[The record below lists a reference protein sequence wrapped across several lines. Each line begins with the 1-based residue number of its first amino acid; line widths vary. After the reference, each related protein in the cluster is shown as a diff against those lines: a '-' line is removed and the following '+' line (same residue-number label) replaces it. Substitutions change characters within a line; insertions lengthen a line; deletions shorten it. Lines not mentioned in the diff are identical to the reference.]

1 MSATI
6 EASLRLEIGELQQN
20 LARAKGQVAKFKDS
34 MKREGSGFGNDLFG
48 GLKRQFGDL
57 LPAMGVAAVVGG
69 FKHITNS
76 MDDLADTAL
85 RLNEST
91 EMIQRVGHASE
102 ILAGVD
108 AEGLTNSFLKLE
120 KALGDI
126 ENTAATEAL
135 ANLGLTAEKLAAA
148 PLDEKVLMMSDAFQQ
163 ARATGTGYND
173 ILALLGKSAGDLI
186 PMFMQTRETILA
198 TFDGAHIVPDEEVQ
212 RLAALN
218 DQIDGFIANLKS
230 MATEATAS
238 VLSFTQQFAN
248 DLGTMV
254 GSSME
259 FFNALLDT
267 GSIEEAMAHYRG
279 VLDLRQE
286 ALDQEAQAKDAAAST
301 EKAKPKERAATAET
315 KAADDKAQKEAD
327 KAAAAEAAQ
336 NERTAGKAIENA
348 KLKKQLEEDGMT
360 RTEKIAAL
368 EKDIAATQDL
378 EAKAA
383 AYQDAELMLDAEKQ
397 RLELQREMVKLK
409 QQEAESVQQAAE
421 EIEKEAAADAE
432 KFQGQQDAKKSLAE
446 ELQMAAAK
454 ASGNTDLVAQMER
467 ELKIREKAKQIQ
479 DQLGSGITAQQARAS
494 AAMIVGADDAAA
506 PAGADGKK
514 GMRRRM
520 MGGGVGDFNRLQS
533 SAFGSGSLSR
543 GSGSLA
549 DRAAVAAGNQDA
561 RDKKDTSGLDLG
573 SKILGVIT
581 QGLLGG

>member
-34 MKREGSGFGNDLFG
+34 MKREGSGMGKDLFG
-48 GLKRQFGDL
+48 GLQRQFGDL
-57 LPAMGVAAVVGG
+57 LPAMGVAAVIGG
-69 FKHITNS
+69 FKNITNS

-102 ILAGVD
+102 ILAGVN

-135 ANLGLTAEKLAAA
+135 ADLGISAEKLAAA
-148 PLDEKVLMMSDAFQQ
+148 PLDEKVLMMSDAFQK

-230 MATEATAS
+230 IATEATAS
-238 VLSFTQQFAN
+238 VVSFTQQFAN

-286 ALDQEAQAKDAAAST
+286 ALDQEAQAKGAAAST

-432 KFQGQQDAKKSLAE
+432 KNQSQQDAKKSLAE

-494 AAMIVGADDAAA
+494 AALIVGADDAAA
-506 PAGADGKK
+506 PVGADGKK

-520 MGGGVGDFNRLQS
+520 MGGLDDFARLQS